1 MITGKLHLVHSFFGK
16 LNLRIAVAV
25 GILSTIAVRSAQAVP
40 LNCSDIYFTDPGV
53 FVNPK
58 ILGGLYVVDTT
69 TGTDN
74 LVGTFP
80 NSTVSVVSTRTNGI
94 RDYNRAGGV
103 LAIVGGTTPT
113 AYASNDTFAQPG
125 ANLQS
130 FEGTIGLDK
139 PTSTFPIAAN
149 GMATA
154 PNGTLE
160 YIANNNG
167 IQQLYR
173 FANTSSAATLIGNIT
188 APPGDIVFNTLS
200 AGDNA
205 FDGNGRHYYFASQY
219 GGLTSANSGV
229 ADPNAKG
236 YLYYIDSTLQ
246 SHFLGSVPT
255 PFGATGLAF
264 DGNGYLYT
272 SSQGRLDRVTMNNGF
287 GYITV
292 IGTPAH
298 TIVDMASCA
307 LPKINP
313 LFDPNDGIS
322 KKVRN
327 TTTSIATNQAV
338 GVQNTGIVGDILEY
352 QVTIKNSGNLPSDTT
367 KFIDI
372 IPAGTTYKPNSTQ
385 MCDSTGNN
393 CTTVADLSG
402 GIAPFTTA
410 GGMEVHSYSVTSPI
424 SGLVNAGANAAV
436 IVKFQ
441 VTVTATTGSILNT
454 GTVTYPVANNGVF
467 TTNSLNSSPAV
478 RTTLSVNV
486 SGKVWNDTDGSGR
499 GGFNFITTPPG
510 EVGTNA
516 GGLYAILLDGTTPN
530 PQAIGSAAIAANGTY
545 NFPAVTPNQTGLKIQ
560 LSTTTVSS
568 LPTTTIPLP
577 NVPTGWK
584 STTPKVVPAFNVGI
598 ADIINEDFGIA
609 QSAKV
614 ILVKRITGIKLA
626 GSSAWVR
633 TLNPRDNTPLNTAI
647 HNPLDTANDDS
658 STVNKWPNNQYLIG
672 AYNAGKIM
680 PGDELEYTI
689 YYLSTQGTGAKSL
702 NICDPIRGTQTYTT
716 GSMQLLPGG
725 STAPISLT
733 DAVDTT
739 IDRANSYTAGNAP
752 SNCATSV
759 TSAGRDNGGVAIQI
773 VGTGASIQPDL
784 AVIRGATA
792 AGTPQTSYGWFRL
805 MTKVDP

>member
-1 MITGKLHLVHSFFGK
+1 MITGKLPLAHGCFGK
-16 LNLRIAVAV
+16 LTLRIAVAV
-25 GILSTIAVRSAQAVP
+25 GILSTIAARSAQAVP
-40 LNCSDIYFTDPGV
+40 LNCSDIYFSDSGN
-53 FVNPK
+53 FSNPN
-58 ILGGLYVVDTT
+58 ILGGLYYISTVD
-69 TGTDN
+69 GSDV
-74 LVGTFP
+74 LVGRFP
-80 NSTVSVVSTRTNGI
+80 NSTISPTQF
-94 RDYNRAGGV
+94 NRAGGTI
-103 LAIVGGTTPT
+103 AIIGGASPT
-113 AYASNDTFAQPG
+113 AYASSNTFATAG
-125 ANLQS
+125 SNLQS
-130 FEGTIGLDK
+130 FDVNGNNGTDL
-139 PTSTFPIAAN
+139 PTAILTAAAN
-149 GMATA
+149 GMAAA
-154 PNGTLE
+154 PDGTLQ
-160 YIANNNG
+160 YLANVG
-167 IQQLYR
+167 GTQQLYR
-173 FANTSSAATLIGNIT
+173 FPNLNSASVLVGNVT
-188 APPGDIVFNTLS
+188 PPVGDTIFNTLT

-205 FDGNGRHYYFASQY
+205 FDGNGRHYYFAS
-219 GGLTSANSGV
+219 ANG
-229 ADPNAKG
+229 NGNIG
-236 YLYYIDSTLQ
+236 YLYYIDSTRQAHL
-246 SHFLGSVPT
+246 LGSVPT
-255 PFGATGLAF
+255 IGGATGLAF
-264 DGNGYLYT
+264 DGAGNLYT
-272 SSQGRLDRVTMNNGF
+272 SSQGQLNKITTNNGF
-287 GYITV
+287 GYITI

-298 TIVDMASCA
+298 SIIDMASCA
-307 LPKINP
+307 LPVINP
-313 LFDPNDGIS
+313 IFDPNDGIS

-338 GVQNTGIVGDILEY
+338 GIQNTGIVGDVLEY

-372 IPAGTTYKPNSTQ
+372 IPAGTTYKTNSTQ

-393 CTTVADLSG
+393 CVTVADLSG
-402 GIAPFTTA
+402 GLAPFKAA
-410 GGMEVHSYSVTSPI
+410 GGMEVHSYSATNPI
-424 SGLVNAGANAAV
+424 SGLVNAGVTSAV

-454 GTVTYPVANNGVF
+454 GTVTYPVANSGIF

-499 GGFNFITTPPG
+499 GGFNLITTPPG

-530 PQAIGSAAIAANGTY
+530 PQAIGSAVIAANGTY

-568 LPTTTIPLP
+568 LPNATIPLP
-577 NVPTGWK
+577 DVPTGWK

-633 TLNPRDNTPLNTAI
+633 TLNPRDNTPLNNAI
-647 HNPLDTANDDS
+647 HNPLDTVNNDS
-658 STVNKWPNNQYLIG
+658 STVNKWPDNQYLVG
-672 AYNAGKIM
+672 AYDAGKIM

-716 GSMQLLPGG
+716 GSMQMLPGG
-725 STAPISLT
+725 ASTPISLT
-733 DAVDTT
+733 DAVDVT

-752 SNCATSV
+752 SNCSTS
-759 TSAGRDNGGVAIQI
+759 TTNTGRDNGGVVIQL

-792 AGTPQTSYGWFRL
+792 AGIPPTSYGWLRFT
-805 MTKVDP
+805 TKIDP